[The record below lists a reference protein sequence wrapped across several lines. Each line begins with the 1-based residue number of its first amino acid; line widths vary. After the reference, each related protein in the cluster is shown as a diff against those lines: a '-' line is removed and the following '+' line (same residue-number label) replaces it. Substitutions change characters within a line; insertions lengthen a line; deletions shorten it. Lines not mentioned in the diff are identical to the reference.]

1 MGTSPVSWFPQVLR
15 DLQHSEDDWGVP
27 CCTGKS
33 LRSDEEELE
42 SGLMRHASSRKQG
55 TYVSIVRAEYPLGI
69 EPVSRLLLM
78 RKPLQ
83 FVYTTY
89 YATSASFQRYQSV
102 ESTTTA
108 PQLHTNAMPEGCDGA
123 ETTRHGSIKLVA
135 VEDELPTVVRQQKT
149 FHGFKTPVPAC
160 IA

>member
-1 MGTSPVSWFPQVLR
+1 MHVAPHSAKVTKRFAGVRAGKEATQVGTSPVSWFPQVLR
-15 DLQHSEDDWGVP
+15 DLQHSEDDWGVL

-69 EPVSRLLLM
+69 EPVSRLLLT

-83 FVYTTY
+83 FVYTT
-89 YATSASFQRYQSV
+89 
-102 ESTTTA
+102 
-108 PQLHTNAMPEGCDGA
+108 
-123 ETTRHGSIKLVA
+123 
-135 VEDELPTVVRQQKT
+135 
-149 FHGFKTPVPAC
+149 
-160 IA
+160 